1 MSLDKMKTA
10 VMMYNKNLVASEH
23 NEFPEEQYKFKESNK
38 VISIIK
44 KSSLEESSSFLKTKD
59 IHKSSDKTIKMNCED

>member
-10 VMMYNKNLVASEH
+10 VMMYNKNLVAYEH
-23 NEFPEEQYKFKESNK
+23 NEFPEEQHKFKESNK

-44 KSSLEESSSFLKTKD
+44 RSSLESSPFLKTKD
-59 IHKSSDKTIKMNCED
+59 MNKSSDKTRKIICEE